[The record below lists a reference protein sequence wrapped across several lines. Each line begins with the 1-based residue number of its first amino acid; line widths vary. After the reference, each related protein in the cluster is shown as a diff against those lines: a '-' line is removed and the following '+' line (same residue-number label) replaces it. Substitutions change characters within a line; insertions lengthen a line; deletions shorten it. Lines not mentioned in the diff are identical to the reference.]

1 MCQREIDP
9 LIVLYVAHTH
19 EPNPS
24 FIFYCYECWA
34 MSYLVTRE
42 RQIGPG
48 SDGATL
54 TTCRHECNSV
64 QEALEPAIVREIIVT
79 AQKLL

>member
-1 MCQREIDP
+1 M
-9 LIVLYVAHTH
+9 YV
-19 EPNPS
+19 NS

-34 MSYLVTRE
+34 MNHFVTRVH
-42 RQIGPG
+42 QIGLG

-54 TTCRHECNSV
+54 TTCRHECSSV